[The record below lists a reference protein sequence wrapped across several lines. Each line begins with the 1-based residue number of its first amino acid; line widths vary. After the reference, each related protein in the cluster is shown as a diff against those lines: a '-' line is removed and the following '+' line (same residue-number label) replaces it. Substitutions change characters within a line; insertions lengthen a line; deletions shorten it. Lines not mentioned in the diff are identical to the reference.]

1 MAETNLTRPVAP
13 VDFYDGEAPEE
24 SLDFKE
30 IWRVVRFHR
39 YMILISLALVL
50 GSTIFFTVISQPVY
64 EATTVVLLRKNPAG
78 AGSLIFDITGMQ
90 SQQQINNEV
99 EILKS
104 YTLNE
109 NVVKHLVQT
118 GACDTLYLFGTR
130 YVRRRYRL
138 LSWLRSLFLKDTLE
152 QVDPYH
158 LTREQMLDIVDRLQE
173 NTDIEPTRDADIIK
187 IKVRDHSPFQAMLL
201 ANTLAEQYQD
211 FDLAGERGEIHF
223 VLTFLDS
230 QITKYRKRLA
240 EVEDRLQKFQEEN
253 QIYSLEGEA
262 QLLLEELNQYE
273 STYNQ
278 SKASLEVAQA
288 RLRYMK
294 GKLSENQ
301 KKLVED
307 IVNTNNPMVV
317 ALRKRIA
324 DVEAQKVQQMVD
336 EGWKPNSLQAKDF
349 DRRIAKMKKKLA
361 ELTKSIVIQG
371 FSEEDPFQHSQ
382 ELFNKII
389 EEEVEVYALQAQVK
403 QYESLV
409 QKLDQRL
416 NSLPERTLQ
425 YARLERERKL
435 TEELYLAMKQKYEES
450 RITEAGQLG
459 KVRILDRAV
468 TAEIVSPKVKL
479 NILLGIVL
487 GFGLGI
493 GLAFFREYLDD
504 SIKSVEQLE
513 RKGLTL
519 LGVIPSI
526 EGNGAPKEAEV
537 EESSRGHRTRGGHR
551 FRRRLIT
558 YINPRSPISEAY
570 RTLRTNITYS
580 SADKPIKS
588 VAITSSGP
596 GEGKSTTVANL
607 AIAFAQLRKKTLL
620 IDTDLRK
627 PILHN
632 VFQIKRNPGL
642 TEYLVGDIDDF
653 NSLVQETRIENL
665 YLVPCGQI
673 PPNPSELLG
682 SNRMAELVAQLE
694 QEWDIVIFDTP
705 PLGVVTDAAMI
716 SAEIDAV
723 VLVVRAGETT
733 RAAVDRALDALSHV
747 KAHLAGAVLNEAHP
761 EKLGGKYGY
770 YYSYYYYYYYYG
782 EDGEKKKKRHKK
794 TKRGMRKFLNK
805 L

>member
-1 MAETNLTRPVAP
+1 
-13 VDFYDGEAPEE
+13 
-24 SLDFKE
+24 
-30 IWRVVRFHR
+30 
-39 YMILISLALVL
+39 
-50 GSTIFFTVISQPVY
+50 
-64 EATTVVLLRKNPAG
+64 
-78 AGSLIFDITGMQ
+78 
-90 SQQQINNEV
+90 
-99 EILKS
+99 
-104 YTLNE
+104 
-109 NVVKHLVQT
+109 
-118 GACDTLYLFGTR
+118 
-130 YVRRRYRL
+130 
-138 LSWLRSLFLKDTLE
+138 
-152 QVDPYH
+152 
-158 LTREQMLDIVDRLQE
+158 
-173 NTDIEPTRDADIIK
+173 
-187 IKVRDHSPFQAMLL
+187 
-201 ANTLAEQYQD
+201 
-211 FDLAGERGEIHF
+211 
-223 VLTFLDS
+223 
-230 QITKYRKRLA
+230 
-240 EVEDRLQKFQEEN
+240 
-253 QIYSLEGEA
+253 
-262 QLLLEELNQYE
+262 
-273 STYNQ
+273 
-278 SKASLEVAQA
+278 
-288 RLRYMK
+288 
-294 GKLSENQ
+294 
-301 KKLVED
+301 
-307 IVNTNNPMVV
+307 
-317 ALRKRIA
+317 
-324 DVEAQKVQQMVD
+324 
-336 EGWKPNSLQAKDF
+336 
-349 DRRIAKMKKKLA
+349 
-361 ELTKSIVIQG
+361 
-371 FSEEDPFQHSQ
+371 
-382 ELFNKII
+382 
-389 EEEVEVYALQAQVK
+389 VEVYALQAQVK